1 MINKVF
7 FFTEPTIKDYRDM
20 KLDDVLKEFLLFKGT
35 QNGDNKSVKVKE
47 LISSALFV
55 YGLKSNPTNKAA
67 VTYYLEKEARQRLII
82 ENDTIVVPSI
92 LWDECDKY
100 NREHS
105 NRKEETNE

>member
-1 MINKVF
+1 MINKNM
-7 FFTEPTIKDYRDM
+7 FFTEPTIKDYRDI
-20 KLDDVLKEFLLFKGT
+20 KLDEVLKEFLLFKGT
-35 QNGDNKSVKVKE
+35 KDGGNKKVNIKD

-55 YGLKSNPTNKAA
+55 YGLKSNVTNKKAIE
-67 VTYYLEKEARQRLII
+67 YYLEKEARQRLII
-82 ENDTIVVPSI
+82 ENNTIVVPSI

>member
-1 MINKVF
+1 MINKAF

-55 YGLKSNPTNKAA
+55 YGLKSNQTNKAA
-67 VTYYLEKEARQRLII
+67 VTYYIEKEARQRMIFIKDSII
-82 ENDTIVVPSI
+82 IPRE

-100 NREHS
+100 NKEHS
-105 NRKEETNE
+105 RRRAE